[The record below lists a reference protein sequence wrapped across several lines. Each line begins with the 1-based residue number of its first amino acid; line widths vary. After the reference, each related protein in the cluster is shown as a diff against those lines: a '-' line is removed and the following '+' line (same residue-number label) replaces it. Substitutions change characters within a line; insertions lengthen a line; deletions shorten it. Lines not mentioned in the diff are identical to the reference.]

1 MQNSNIETMVQKAA
15 DDLKKKYDEDK
26 ESALKMQYQEL
37 SMKSKREMDALRSR
51 FKMMQTTGAL
61 LDRSP
66 SCSESEMSLE
76 VSILSDF
83 FSQYAYILLL
93 MLRNI
98 LYAFVN
104 ISSIPVV
111 GNDC

>member
-1 MQNSNIETMVQKAA
+1 MAELESMQNSNIETMVQKAA
-15 DDLKKKYDEDK
+15 EDLKNKYDEDK

-37 SMKSKREMDALRSR
+37 TLKSKREMDALRSR

-76 VSILSDF
+76 VSILSAIF
-83 FSQYAYILLL
+83 VCIFRFS
-93 MLRNI
+93 
-98 LYAFVN
+98 
-104 ISSIPVV
+104 ISQHIYSF
-111 GNDC
+111 

>member
-1 MQNSNIETMVQKAA
+1 MQNSNIENMVQKAA
-15 DDLKKKYDEDK
+15 EDLKNKYDEDK

-37 SMKSKREMDALRSR
+37 TMKSKREMDALRSR

-76 VSILSDF
+76 VSISSAIHFGYRFLSIF
-83 FSQYAYILLL
+83 FLKSASK
-93 MLRNI
+93 
-98 LYAFVN
+98 FV
-104 ISSIPVV
+104 PL
-111 GNDC
+111 